1 MLENSLIED
10 VISDGNNREPL
21 ANHVKVVAFLFSG
34 VSIEKHE
41 PAIRVSSTNTI
52 FDIFIVYDEKTIN
65 IYNYIV
71 LM

>member
-21 ANHVKVVAFLFSG
+21 ANHVRVVRPSCSLHA
-34 VSIEKHE
+34 IEKHE

-52 FDIFIVYDEKTIN
+52 FIVDIFIVFFIIN
-65 IYNYIV
+65 NKYI
-71 LM
+71 